1 MNGTKISISGESF
14 VPLLTKIDECIS
26 YMEKNVSTLLYRLWE
41 IMPSPFLCQILCNI

>member
-26 YMEKNVSTLLYRLWE
+26 YMEKNVSYLLVTSIKSEL
-41 IMPSPFLCQILCNI
+41 P